1 MKIKVRQGVGKEKE
15 DSYCIA
21 RARQILVSILQRL
34 LGASPRNLRRTP
46 TLLHRDA
53 RQTLPSEDADQNQA

>member
-1 MKIKVRQGVGKEKE
+1 MKIKVRQGVGMEKE
-15 DSYCIA
+15 DSYRVA
-21 RARQILVSILQRL
+21 LPRQILVSIPQRL
-34 LGASPRNLRRTP
+34 LGACPRNLRRTP